1 MLNFSFTDV
10 NGDILSFNNPIY
22 IVINQDENI
31 PADDLSVT
39 FPFIKNAP
47 EFCTVEVKDGNTVI
61 FKGIVDEQQNIST
74 EKNCYTKIIARSMAA
89 MLLDNESKPVSY
101 TNPSTSVIFNRHL
114 APNLIGEYRGEEFVL
129 NGDLNISKG
138 MSDWQAFSSFCLK
151 AFNRIPRID
160 ADGTADFN
168 GVSSSESIKFSNIN
182 GINYSSVKENTKRC
196 KLISEVCV
204 KTSPTD
210 IYGTIIGSK
219 SVKNRRVERRRYID
233 ASASYSLTVADL
245 MLSNAINDSYEVTL
259 VTPIKLLN
267 ILGADVSIEDS
278 NIGTISGLKVSS
290 IYYRQTPDGENT
302 TIILKKENENVD
314 T

>member
-1 MLNFSFTDV
+1 MLSFIFTDIDG
-10 NGDILSFNNPIY
+10 NILSFNNALY

-47 EFCTVEVKDGNTVI
+47 EFCDVTVKDGDSVI

-74 EKNCYTKIIARSMAA
+74 EKNCYTKIVARSMAA
-89 MLLDNESKPVSY
+89 MLLDNESRPVSY

-114 APNLIGEYRGEEFVL
+114 APDLINEYRGEEFVL
-129 NGDLNISKG
+129 NGDLKITKG

-151 AFNRIPRID
+151 AFNKIPRID

-168 GVSSSESIKFSNIN
+168 GVSSNESIKFSNTD
-182 GINYSSVKENTKRC
+182 GIKYNSVKENTKRC
-196 KLISEVCV
+196 KLISEVRA
-204 KTSPTD
+204 KTGPTD
-210 IYGTIIGSK
+210 IYGTVIENK
-219 SVKNRRVERRRYID
+219 NVKNRRIERRRCID
-233 ASASYSLTVADL
+233 VSASDSLTLADL
-245 MLSNAINDSYEVTL
+245 MLSNSINDSYEVTL
-259 VTPIKLLN
+259 VTPNRMLN
-267 ILGADVSIEDS
+267 ILGTGVSIEDS
-278 NIGTISGLKVSS
+278 NLGSLRGLKVSS
-290 IYYRQTPDGENT
+290 IYYRQTPDSENT